1 MPKLEIQK
9 EKIEK
14 LCKKHNVKLLIL
26 HGSYAKGTA
35 TGKSDID
42 VGILFKDAPKVGYF
56 KIIGDFGELFG
67 DNFDPAF
74 LNGTEPMINYQVALN
89 GKVLYEDQKGDFN
102 NYKIGSIA
110 KYMDTKK
117 FRELEKL
124 YIKRAI
130 GRN

>member
-1 MPKLEIQK
+1 
-9 EKIEK
+9 
-14 LCKKHNVKLLIL
+14 LCKKYDVKLLIL

-35 TGKSDID
+35 TEKSDLD
-42 VGILFKDAPKVGYF
+42 VGLLFKNGIKKIDYF
-56 KIIGDFGELFG
+56 KVIGDFEELFG
-67 DNFDPAF
+67 NNFDPAL

-89 GKVLYEDQKGDFN
+89 GKVLYEDKKGDFN

-117 FRELEKL
+117 FRELERL